1 MIMGVQDFYY
11 NVSHMERA
19 VQFYTEA
26 LGMKVIN
33 SNERWTSLDCNGVR
47 VGLHWTGGQVVPKI
61 SGDIHGA
68 RGGGIMTLKSSD
80 IHADRVLLEG
90 LGAKIIGERS
100 EAWGDTLVFQDPDGN
115 ILKLM
120 HRKH

>member
-1 MIMGVQDFYY
+1 MIMGVQDFYF
-11 NVSHMERA
+11 NVSHMGRA
-19 VQFYTEA
+19 IQFYTEA
-26 LGMKVIN
+26 LGMKVID
-33 SNERWTSLDCNGVR
+33 SNEHWTSLDCNGAH
-47 VGLHWTGGQVVPKI
+47 VGLHWTGGAEVPKI
-61 SGDIHGA
+61 SGDVHGA
-68 RGGGIMTLKSSD
+68 SCGGIMTLRSSD
-80 IHADRVLLEG
+80 VSADRVMLEG